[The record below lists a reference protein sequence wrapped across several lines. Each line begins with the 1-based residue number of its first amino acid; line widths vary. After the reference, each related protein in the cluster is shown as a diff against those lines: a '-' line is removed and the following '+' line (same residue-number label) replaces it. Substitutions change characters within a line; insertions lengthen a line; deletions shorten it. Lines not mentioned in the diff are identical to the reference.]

1 MESKGSPQDPDSS
14 NGAPLDPA
22 SGRGAVF
29 LLCAVALA
37 GSGTMVVELSAVHL
51 MAPWFGSTNAVW
63 TNAIGVILL
72 ALALGY
78 SLGARWSRNE
88 KPSVRLVQVLIL
100 AATWVA
106 LLPWINGPVAGWF
119 MPSGVTL
126 DGAVSLLFWGSLAC
140 SVVLF
145 LPPAWMLGCVAPL
158 AVELL
163 ARGEHDRAGH
173 AGGRVLAVSTV
184 GSLAGTFATTYWLIP
199 SLGLRLTFGLAALAL
214 VLAATLIALP
224 RGSRSPLGMWLIV
237 PLLAGLAPDA
247 SPATPDELK
256 LLAQEQSPYQ
266 FLRVVE
272 DGQGRRL
279 VVNEALDSFQSV
291 WRDKPGLIGP
301 GHYYDYFVPP
311 IHWDPQPE
319 PWRLLTL
326 GLGAGTAV
334 RVLEGALPEGQ
345 QLSSTGVEIDP
356 QIVALGESFFDLQV
370 GTPARTVY
378 SGLDARA
385 AMRQLPRDFDQ
396 IILDAYA
403 NNMEVPAHLCSVEF
417 FREVRD
423 HLRDGGWFTVNVAG
437 FGLQD
442 VLVDAVTRTV
452 ASAFEEDV
460 LLVRVPFSR
469 NCMLYAR
476 KGESP
481 LGPGDARFLV
491 GADDLRQR
499 LQSLRLPGA
508 ARWVESSGP
517 APLTDNFNP
526 ILSLQRRSVELGM
539 NALMQGDGDR

>member
-1 MESKGSPQDPDSS
+1 MEDQGIPLGTESSQGAPPDST
-14 NGAPLDPA
+14 
-22 SGRGAVF
+22 SGRGAV
-29 LLCAVALA
+29 LLLGAVALA
-37 GSGTMVVELSAVHL
+37 GAGTMIVELSAVHL

-78 SLGARWSRNE
+78 SLGARWSRRE
-88 KPSVRLVQVLIL
+88 VPAVRLVQVLSG
-100 AATWVA
+100 AAAWCV

-140 SVVLF
+140 STVLF
-145 LPPAWMLGCVAPL
+145 LPPAWLLGCVAPL

-163 ARGEHDRAGH
+163 ARGGNDRAGH

-184 GSLAGTFATTYWLIP
+184 GSLVGTFATTYWLIP
-199 SLGLRLTFGLAALAL
+199 SLGLRFTFALAAAALA
-214 VLAATLIALP
+214 LAATLIATSGK
-224 RGSRSPLGMWLIV
+224 RRTPLGLWLII

-247 SPATPDELK
+247 APATPEGLK
-256 LLAQEQSPYQ
+256 VLAQVQSPYQ

-272 DGQGRRL
+272 NDEGRRL

-291 WRDKPGLIGP
+291 WREEPGLIGV

-311 IHWDPQPE
+311 AHWDPKPE

-334 RVLEGALPEGQ
+334 RVLEGALPKEQ
-345 QLSSTGVEIDP
+345 VLDSTGVEIDP
-356 QIVALGESFFDLQV
+356 QIVALGETFFDLQV
-370 GTPARTVY
+370 GTPGRVVL

-385 AMRQLPRDFDQ
+385 AMRQLRGEFDQ

-417 FREVRD
+417 FQEVRGQ
-423 HLRDGGWFTVNVAG
+423 LREGGWFTVNLAG

-442 VLVDAVTRTV
+442 VLVDAVARTV
-452 ASAFEEDV
+452 ASAFENRV

-476 KGESP
+476 AGEAPVDPSAP
-481 LGPGDARFLV
+481 HFLV
-491 GADDLRQR
+491 GGPELRKR
-499 LQSLRLPGA
+499 LQSLRMPGA
-508 ARWVESSGP
+508 ARWVEDAGP
-517 APLTDNFNP
+517 APLTDDFNP
-526 ILSLQRRSVELGM
+526 ILSLQRQSVELGL
-539 NALMQGDGDR
+539 NALLHGETAE